1 MDGIIFFGAIILAF
15 LLIIGIP
22 IAITYF
28 LYKYLYRKF
37 PNKLY
42 KYVAFAPTLLLIYS
56 IWTAIYPSEDF
67 YEDDFKEVT
76 QIEFPKNSKFIYRDA
91 TFPDHFGDYTSVF
104 LFETT
109 KEETEKLKVQ
119 LEKLK
124 FEEIKDDKWHSSET
138 KIALQK
144 TKAKISRQYTYEI
157 EGGKNY
163 YVGLFDDDKTIL
175 IRRISW

>member
-15 LLIIGIP
+15 MLIIGIP
-22 IAITYF
+22 IAITYL
-28 LYKYLYRKF
+28 LYKYFNRKF

-56 IWTAIYPSEDF
+56 IWTAIYPSQDF

-76 QIEFPKNSKFIYRDA
+76 QIEFPKNSKFIYKDA

-104 LFETT
+104 MIETS
-109 KEETEKLKVQ
+109 KNEIDKLKAQ

-124 FEEIKDDKWHSSET
+124 FEEIQDDKWHSFET
-138 KIALQK
+138 KSAIQK
-144 TKAKISRQYTYEI
+144 TKAKISNQYNYEI
-157 EGGKNY
+157 QDGKNY
-163 YVGLFDDDKTIL
+163 YVALFDDNKTVL

>member
-15 LLIIGIP
+15 LLIIVIP
-22 IAITYF
+22 LAITYL
-28 LYKYLYRKF
+28 LYKYLNRKF

-42 KYVAFAPTLLLIYS
+42 KYIAFAPTLLLIYS

-67 YEDDFKEVT
+67 YKDNFKEVT
-76 QIEFPKNSKFIYRDA
+76 QIEFPKNSKFIYKDA

-104 LFETT
+104 IIETS
-109 KEETEKLKVQ
+109 KNEIDKLKAQ

-124 FEEIKDDKWHSSET
+124 FEEIQDDKWHSSET
-138 KIALQK
+138 KSAIQK
-144 TKAKISRQYTYEI
+144 TKAKIANQYNYEI
-157 EGGKNY
+157 QDGKNY
-163 YVGLFDDDKTIL
+163 YVALFDDNKTVL